1 MKITSQIVI
10 ALAFGTIALV
20 ALSAKAQT
28 SKVIINEMYYDT
40 PGEDH
45 GSFLELRGAPNASV
59 NGFSIQTFNSKG
71 NLTNSIKLE
80 GSIPKSGY
88 FLVAQDNTVTGANQ
102 INEAANLVNKGG
114 AVQLVNGSSI
124 VDAVAYG
131 NAGKAKGETQAAKDT
146 PSGSSLA
153 RIPDGA
159 DTDNN
164 AKDFR
169 IAKPT
174 PGAANDSSAP
184 ASLPASSVSPS
195 PLNPQPSKPDTA
207 QASSGGKRRI
217 LFDLTKHEAAGN
229 SDWRIDGGYS
239 DWADALKKL
248 GFEVSSLTGKSISS
262 NDLNGAGV
270 LVIPEPQNPFS
281 DAERNA
287 ISSFVVGGGG
297 LLMIAD
303 HRDSDRDNDGWDS
316 PEVFNGWDQKSP
328 GNVPLEH
335 QKSLDAAKTFGLSF
349 SLQSSFQDPVL
360 TIAPLVKN
368 PMLEGVGKIGIY
380 VGTSVDVSSGTALM
394 GVNGKTYF
402 AVNTVQNGRVAAYGD
417 SSMFSDGSFSD
428 GTRSKYNNWA
438 NLDNAKLAINM
449 VRWLAKDLN

>member
-1 MKITSQIVI
+1 MKLTSKISI
-10 ALAFGTIALV
+10 ALAFGVLGIV
-20 ALSAKAQT
+20 ALSAKAQNN
-28 SKVIINEMYYDT
+28 KLVINELYYDSL
-40 PGEDH
+40 GDDR
-45 GSFLELRGAPNASV
+45 GCFLELKGTPGMSLT
-59 NGFSIQTFNSKG
+59 GFSIVTFNNKG
-71 NLTNSIKLE
+71 NQTNTLKLE
-80 GSIPKSGY
+80 GSIPKTGY
-88 FLVAQDNTVTGANQ
+88 FVLAQDSSVTGANQ
-102 INEAANLVNKGG
+102 ISEVANLVNSGG
-114 AVQLVNGSSI
+114 AVQLLQNSSV

-131 NAGKAKGETQAAKDT
+131 NSGKAKGEGKVALDAKN
-146 PSGSSLA
+146 SSLM

-159 DTDNN
+159 DSDNN
-164 AKDFR
+164 AKDFKVG
-169 IAKPT
+169 KPSA
-174 PGAANDSSAP
+174 GATNNSS
-184 ASLPASSVSPS
+184 SSVSAVTIPIAPPS
-195 PLNPQPSKPDTA
+195 PTQT
-207 QASSGGKRRI
+207 SSGKRRI

-248 GFEVSSLTGKSISS
+248 GFEVSSLTGQTISS
-262 NDLNGAGV
+262 SDLNGARV

-281 DAERNA
+281 DTERNA
-287 ISSFVVGGGG
+287 IQSFVANGGG
-297 LLMIAD
+297 LLMISD

-328 GNVPLEH
+328 VNTPLEY

-349 SLQSSFQDPVL
+349 SFQSSFQDPVL
-360 TIAPLVKN
+360 TIAPLTKN
-368 PMLEGVGKIGIY
+368 PMLEGVNKTGIY

-402 AVNTVQNGRVAAYGD
+402 AINTVQNGRVAAYGD

-438 NLDNAKLAINM
+438 NLDNAKLAVNM

>member
-1 MKITSQIVI
+1 MKLTSGI
-10 ALAFGTIALV
+10 AIGLAFGVLGLIV
-20 ALSAKAQT
+20 LSAKAQT
-28 SKVIINEMYYDT
+28 SKVVINEIYYDS
-40 PGEDH
+40 PGEDQ
-45 GSFLELRGAPNASV
+45 GSFLELRGIPSSSV

-71 NLTNSIKLE
+71 TQTSSIKLE
-80 GSIPKSGY
+80 GNFSKTGY
-88 FLVAQDNTVTGANQ
+88 FLIAQDKTVVGANL
-102 INEAANLVNKGG
+102 INDAANLVNKGG
-114 AVQLVNGSSI
+114 ALQLTSGSSLL
-124 VDAVAYG
+124 DAVAYG
-131 NAGKAKGETQAAKDT
+131 SAGKAKGEGQAAKDT
-146 PSGSSLA
+146 PSGSSLS
-153 RIPDGA
+153 RIPDGT
-159 DTDNN
+159 DSDNN

-169 IAKPT
+169 ISKPS
-174 PGAANDSSAP
+174 PGIAND
-184 ASLPASSVSPS
+184 ASIPISSVSPS
-195 PLNPQPSKPDTA
+195 PLKPQPSVPNTS
-207 QASSGGKRRI
+207 QASSGKKRI

-239 DWADALKKL
+239 EWADALKKL

-281 DAERNA
+281 DTERSVIA
-287 ISSFVVGGGG
+287 SFVAGGGG

-328 GNVPLEH
+328 ANVGNEY

-368 PMLEGVGKIGIY
+368 PMLEGVGKAGIY
-380 VGTSVDVSSGTALM
+380 VGTSVDVSKGTALM

-402 AVNTVQNGRVAAYGD
+402 AINTVQNGRVAAYGD

-449 VRWLAKDLN
+449 VRWLVKDLN

>member
-1 MKITSQIVI
+1 MKLTSGI
-10 ALAFGTIALV
+10 ALGLAFGVLGLV

-28 SKVIINEMYYDT
+28 SKIVINEIYYDS
-40 PGEDH
+40 PGEDR
-45 GSFLELRGAPNASV
+45 GSFLEIKGNPNSSV

-71 NLTNSIKLE
+71 TQTSSIKLE

-88 FLVAQDNTVTGANQ
+88 FLISQDNTVAGANQ
-102 INEAANLVNKGG
+102 INQAANLVNKGG
-114 AVQLVNGSSI
+114 ALQLTNGSSL

-131 NAGKAKGETQAAKDT
+131 NAGKAKGEAQAAKDT

-153 RIPDGA
+153 RIPDGV

-164 AKDFR
+164 AKDF
-169 IAKPT
+169 AVGKPS
-174 PGAANDSSAP
+174 PGTANDSSVP
-184 ASLPASSVSPS
+184 VSSVSPS
-195 PLNPQPSKPDTA
+195 PLKPQPSVPTS
-207 QASSGGKRRI
+207 QTSLSGKRRI
-217 LFDLTKHEAAGN
+217 LFDLTKREAAGN

-239 DWADALKKL
+239 EWADALKKL
-248 GFEVSSLTGKSISS
+248 GFEVASLTGKNISS

-281 DAERNA
+281 DTERSV
-287 ISSFVVGGGG
+287 ISSFVAGGGG

-328 GNVPLEH
+328 SNTPLEY

-368 PMLEGVGKIGIY
+368 AMLEGVNKTGIY
-380 VGTSVDVSSGTALM
+380 VGTSVDVSRGTSLM

-402 AVNTVQNGRVAAYGD
+402 ASNTVQNGRVAAYGD

-438 NLDNAKLAINM
+438 NLDNAKLAVNM

>member
-1 MKITSQIVI
+1 VKLTSGIAI
-10 ALAFGTIALV
+10 ALAFGAIGLV
-20 ALSAKAQT
+20 APSLKAQT
-28 SKVIINEMYYDT
+28 NKVVINEIYYDS
-40 PGEDH
+40 PGEDR
-45 GSFLELRGAPNASV
+45 GSFLELKGAPGLSL
-59 NGFSIQTFNSKG
+59 NGFSIQTFNAKG
-71 NLTNSIKLE
+71 TQTNTIKLE
-80 GSIPKSGY
+80 GNIPKTGY
-88 FLVAQDNTVTGANQ
+88 FLVSQDNTVAGANQ

-114 AVQLVNGSSI
+114 AVQLVNGSSVI
-124 VDAVAYG
+124 DAVAYG
-131 NAGKAKGETQAAKDT
+131 NAGKAKGEAQAAKDT

-153 RIPDGA
+153 RVPDGA
-159 DTDNN
+159 DSDNN

-169 IAKPT
+169 LSKPS
-174 PGAANDSSAP
+174 PGASNDSSVP
-184 ASLPASSVSPS
+184 LSSVSPS
-195 PLNPQPSKPDTA
+195 PLKPAPSNPMTTQT
-207 QASSGGKRRI
+207 SGGKRRI

-248 GFEVSSLTGKSISS
+248 GFEVSSLTGKNISS
-262 NDLNGAGV
+262 NDLSGAGV

-281 DAERNA
+281 DVERNA
-287 ISSFVVGGGG
+287 ISSFVASGGG

-328 GNVPLEH
+328 ANVGNEY
-335 QKSLDAAKTFGLSF
+335 QKSLDAAKTFGLGF

-360 TIAPLVKN
+360 TIAPLTKN
-368 PMLEGVGKIGIY
+368 PMLEGVNKTGIY
-380 VGTSVDVSSGTALM
+380 VGTSVDVASGTALM

-449 VRWLAKDLN
+449 VRWLLKDLN

>member
-1 MKITSQIVI
+1 MKITSKI
-10 ALAFGTIALV
+10 AFGLAFG
-20 ALSAKAQT
+20 ALSLVTLSARAQN
-28 SKVIINEMYYDT
+28 SKIVINEMYYDS

-45 GSFLELRGAPNASV
+45 GCFLELKGNPGSSL
-59 NGFSIQTFNSKG
+59 NGFSIATFNNKG
-71 NLTNSIKLE
+71 NLTNTIKLE
-80 GSIPKSGY
+80 GSIPRTGY
-88 FLVAQDNTVTGANQ
+88 FVVAQDSSVVSANQ
-102 INEAANLVNKGG
+102 ISEVANLVNSGG

-124 VDAVAYG
+124 ADAVAYG
-131 NAGKAKGETQAAKDT
+131 NAGKAKGEGKPAQDAK
-146 PSGSSLA
+146 GSSLA

-159 DTDNN
+159 DSGNN
-164 AKDFR
+164 AKDFK

-174 PGAANDSSAP
+174 PGTANDSS
-184 ASLPASSVSPS
+184 SSVIAVTIPTT
-195 PLNPQPSKPDTA
+195 PPTA
-207 QASSGGKRRI
+207 TSSQVSSNKRRI

-248 GFEVSSLTGKSISS
+248 GYEVSSLTGKSVRSS
-262 NDLNGAGV
+262 DLNGAGV

-281 DAERNA
+281 DTERNA
-287 ISSFVVGGGG
+287 ISSFVAGGGG

-328 GNVPLEH
+328 ANTPLEY

-360 TIAPLVKN
+360 TIVPLVKN
-368 PMLEGVGKIGIY
+368 SVLEGVNKTGIY
-380 VGTSVDVSSGTALM
+380 VGTSVDVASGTALM

-402 AVNTVQNGRVAAYGD
+402 AVNSLQNGRVAAYGD

>member
-1 MKITSQIVI
+1 VKLTSGI
-10 ALAFGTIALV
+10 ALGLAFSVLGLV
-20 ALSAKAQT
+20 ALSATAQT
-28 SKVIINEMYYDT
+28 SKVVINEIYYDS
-40 PGEDH
+40 PGEDR
-45 GSFLELRGAPNASV
+45 GSFLELKGAPGLSL
-59 NGFSIQTFNSKG
+59 NGFSIQTQNGKG
-71 NLTNSIKLE
+71 NQTNSIKLE
-80 GSIPKSGY
+80 GSISKTGY
-88 FLVAQDNTVTGANQ
+88 FVIAQDKIVAGANQ
-102 INEAANLVNKGG
+102 INEAANLVNSGG
-114 AVQLVNGSSI
+114 AVQLLSGSSI

-131 NAGKAKGETQAAKDT
+131 NAGKAKGEGKSAVDAK
-146 PSGSSLA
+146 SGSSLS

-169 IAKPT
+169 ISKPS
-174 PGAANDSSAP
+174 PGAAND
-184 ASLPASSVSPS
+184 ASVPASSVSPS
-195 PLNPQPSKPDTA
+195 PLNPAPSALNTTQTGSA
-207 QASSGGKRRI
+207 KRRI

-239 DWADALKKL
+239 EWADALKKL
-248 GFEVSSLTGKSISS
+248 GYEVSSLTGKSISS

-281 DAERNA
+281 DTERTA
-287 ISSFVVGGGG
+287 ISSFVAGGGG

-316 PEVFNGWDQKSP
+316 PEVFNGWDQRSP
-328 GNVPLEH
+328 ANVPLEF

-360 TIAPLVKN
+360 TITPLVKN
-368 PMLEGVGKIGIY
+368 MMLEGVSKTGIY
-380 VGTSVDVSSGTALM
+380 VGTSVDVASGTALM

-402 AVNTVQNGRVAAYGD
+402 AINTVQNGRVAAYGD

-449 VRWLAKDLN
+449 VRWLVKDLN

>member
-1 MKITSQIVI
+1 MKITSQI
-10 ALAFGTIALV
+10 ALAMTFGVVGLV

-28 SKVIINEMYYDT
+28 GKIVINEMYYDS
-40 PGEDH
+40 PGEDR
-45 GSFLELRGAPNASV
+45 GSFLELKGAPGNSL
-59 NGFSIQTFNSKG
+59 NGFSIQIFNAKG
-71 NLTNSIKLE
+71 TQTSTIKLE
-80 GSIPKSGY
+80 GNYSRTG
-88 FLVAQDNTVTGANQ
+88 FFVVAQDKTVIGANQ
-102 INEAANLVNKGG
+102 INEASNLVNKGG
-114 AVQLVNGSSI
+114 AVQLVSGSSLI
-124 VDAVAYG
+124 DAVAYG
-131 NAGKAKGETQAAKDT
+131 NAGKAKGEAQAAKDT
-146 PSGSSLA
+146 PSGSSLS
-153 RIPDGA
+153 RIPDGI
-159 DTDNN
+159 DSDNN

-169 IAKPT
+169 ITKPS
-174 PGAANDSSAP
+174 PGASNDSSV
-184 ASLPASSVSPS
+184 PASSVSPS
-195 PLNPQPSKPDTA
+195 PLTPSPSTPNT
-207 QASSGGKRRI
+207 QTSSGGKRRI

-239 DWADALKKL
+239 EWADALKKL
-248 GFEVSSLTGKSISS
+248 GFEVASLTGKSISS

-281 DAERNA
+281 DTERNT
-287 ISSFVVGGGG
+287 ISSFVAGGGG

-328 GNVPLEH
+328 GNVANEY

-368 PMLEGVGKIGIY
+368 PMLEGVNKTGIY

-402 AVNTVQNGRVAAYGD
+402 AINTLQNGRVAAYGD
-417 SSMFSDGSFSD
+417 SSMFSDGTFSD

-438 NLDNAKLAINM
+438 NLDNAKLAVNM

>member
-1 MKITSQIVI
+1 VKLTSGI
-10 ALAFGTIALV
+10 AISLAFGVLGLV
-20 ALSAKAQT
+20 VLSAKAQT
-28 SKVIINEMYYDT
+28 SKIVINEIYYDS
-40 PGEDH
+40 PGEDR
-45 GSFLELRGAPNASV
+45 GSFLELKGASGSSV

-71 NLTNSIKLE
+71 TQTSSIKLE
-80 GSIPKSGY
+80 GNFSKTGY
-88 FLVAQDNTVTGANQ
+88 FLVAQDKTVVGANQ

-114 AVQLVNGSSI
+114 AVQLTNGSSI
-124 VDAVAYG
+124 VDAVAYS
-131 NAGKAKGETQAAKDT
+131 NAGKAKGEAQAAKDT
-146 PSGSSLA
+146 PSGSSLS
-153 RIPDGA
+153 RIPDGT
-159 DTDNN
+159 DSDNN
-164 AKDFR
+164 AEDFR
-169 IAKPT
+169 ISKPS
-174 PGAANDSSAP
+174 PGTANDSSVP
-184 ASLPASSVSPS
+184 VSSVSPS
-195 PLNPQPSKPDTA
+195 PLKPQPSVPNTT
-207 QASSGGKRRI
+207 QTGSGKRRI

-239 DWADALKKL
+239 EWADALKKL
-248 GFEVSSLTGKSISS
+248 GFEVSSLTGKNISS

-281 DAERNA
+281 DIERSVIA
-287 ISSFVVGGGG
+287 SFVAGGGG

-328 GNVPLEH
+328 GNVPLEF

-360 TIAPLVKN
+360 TIAPLTKS
-368 PMLEGVGKIGIY
+368 PMLEGVGKAGIY
-380 VGTSVDVSSGTALM
+380 VGTSVDVTKGTALM

-402 AVNTVQNGRVAAYGD
+402 AINTLQKGRVAAYGD
-417 SSMFSDGSFSD
+417 SSMFSDGTFSD

-449 VRWLAKDLN
+449 VRWLVKDLN

>member
-1 MKITSQIVI
+1 MKITSQFAV
-10 ALAFGTIALV
+10 ALAFGSIGLV

-28 SKVIINEMYYDT
+28 SKIVINEMYYDS

-45 GSFLELRGAPNASV
+45 GSFLELKGAAGSSLS
-59 NGFSIQTFNSKG
+59 GFSIQTQNGKG

-80 GSIPKSGY
+80 GSIPRSGY
-88 FLVAQDNTVTGANQ
+88 FVVAQDNTVAGANQ

-114 AVQLVNGSSI
+114 AVQLLNGSSI

-131 NAGKAKGETQAAKDT
+131 NVGKAKGEAQAAKDT

-153 RIPDGA
+153 RVPDGM
-159 DTDNN
+159 DSDNN
-164 AKDFR
+164 AADFK
-169 IAKPT
+169 ISKPS
-174 PGAANDSSAP
+174 PGVANDSSVP
-184 ASLPASSVSPS
+184 LSSVSPS
-195 PLNPQPSKPDTA
+195 PLKPAPSTPMTT
-207 QASSGGKRRI
+207 QTSSGGKRRI

-287 ISSFVVGGGG
+287 ISSFVTGGGG

-316 PEVFNGWDQKSP
+316 PEVFDGWDQKSP
-328 GNVPLEH
+328 ANVPLEY
-335 QKSLDAAKTFGLSF
+335 QKSLDAKIFGLSF

-360 TIAPLVKN
+360 TIAPLTKN
-368 PMLEGVGKIGIY
+368 PMLEGVNKTGIY

-402 AVNTVQNGRVAAYGD
+402 ASNTVQNGRVAAYGD

-438 NLDNAKLAINM
+438 NLDNAKLAVNM

>member
-1 MKITSQIVI
+1 VKLTSGI
-10 ALAFGTIALV
+10 ALGLAFSVLGLV
-20 ALSAKAQT
+20 ALSATAQT
-28 SKVIINEMYYDT
+28 SKVVINEIYYDS
-40 PGEDH
+40 PGEDR
-45 GSFLELRGAPNASV
+45 GSFLELKGAPGLSL
-59 NGFSIQTFNSKG
+59 NGFSIQTQNGKG
-71 NLTNSIKLE
+71 NQTNSIKLE
-80 GSIPKSGY
+80 GSISKTGY
-88 FLVAQDNTVTGANQ
+88 FVIAQDKTVAGANQ
-102 INEAANLVNKGG
+102 INEAANLVNSGG
-114 AVQLVNGSSI
+114 AVQLLSGSSI

-131 NAGKAKGETQAAKDT
+131 NAGKAKGEGKSAVDAK
-146 PSGSSLA
+146 SGSSLS

-169 IAKPT
+169 ISKPS
-174 PGAANDSSAP
+174 PGAAND
-184 ASLPASSVSPS
+184 ASVPASSVSPS
-195 PLNPQPSKPDTA
+195 PLNPAPSAPNTA
-207 QASSGGKRRI
+207 QTGSAKRRI

-239 DWADALKKL
+239 EWADALKKL
-248 GFEVSSLTGKSISS
+248 GYEVSSLTGKSISS

-281 DAERNA
+281 DTERTA
-287 ISSFVVGGGG
+287 ISSFVAGGGG

-328 GNVPLEH
+328 GNVGNEY

-360 TIAPLVKN
+360 TITPLTKN
-368 PMLEGVGKIGIY
+368 SMLEGVSKTGIY
-380 VGTSVDVSSGTALM
+380 VGTSVDVASGTALM

-402 AVNTVQNGRVAAYGD
+402 AINTVQNGRVAAYGD

-449 VRWLAKDLN
+449 VRWLVKDLN

>member
-1 MKITSQIVI
+1 VKLTSQLAI
-10 ALAFGTIALV
+10 ALAFGAIALV
-20 ALSAKAQT
+20 ALSARAQT
-28 SKVIINEMYYDT
+28 SKVVINEIYYDS
-40 PGEDH
+40 PGEDR
-45 GSFLELRGAPNASV
+45 GSFLELKGAPGSSL
-59 NGFSIQTFNSKG
+59 NGFLIQTQNAKG
-71 NLTNSIKLE
+71 NQTSSIKLE
-80 GSIPKSGY
+80 GSIPRSGY
-88 FLVAQDNTVTGANQ
+88 FLISQDNTVAGANQ

-114 AVQLVNGSSI
+114 AVQLLSGSSI

-131 NAGKAKGETQAAKDT
+131 NAGKAKGEAQAAKDT

-153 RIPDGA
+153 RIPDGT

-169 IAKPT
+169 ISKPS
-174 PGAANDSSAP
+174 PGLLNESSVP
-184 ASLPASSVSPS
+184 LSSVSPS
-195 PLNPQPSKPDTA
+195 PLKPAPSNPNTSQTG
-207 QASSGGKRRI
+207 SGKKRI

-239 DWADALKKL
+239 EWADALKKL
-248 GFEVSSLTGKSISS
+248 GFEVASLTGKNISS
-262 NDLNGAGV
+262 GDLNGAGV

-281 DAERNA
+281 DTERNA
-287 ISSFVVGGGG
+287 ISSFVAAGGG

-328 GNVPLEH
+328 TNVPLEY

-368 PMLEGVGKIGIY
+368 PMLEGVNKTGIY
-380 VGTSVDVSSGTALM
+380 VGTSVDVARGTALM

-402 AVNTVQNGRVAAYGD
+402 AVNTLQNGRVAAYGD
-417 SSMFSDGSFSD
+417 SSMFSDGTFSD

-438 NLDNAKLAINM
+438 NLENAKLAVNM

>member
-1 MKITSQIVI
+1 VKITSGI
-10 ALAFGTIALV
+10 ATVLAFGAIGLV
-20 ALSAKAQT
+20 ALSARAQT
-28 SKVIINEMYYDT
+28 GKIVINEVYYDS

-45 GSFLELRGAPNASV
+45 GCFLELKGAPGSSL
-59 NGFSIQTFNSKG
+59 NGFSIQTFNNKG
-71 NLTNSIKLE
+71 NQTNTIKLE
-80 GSIPKSGY
+80 GSIPKTG
-88 FLVAQDNTVTGANQ
+88 FFVLAQDKTVTGANQ
-102 INEAANLVNKGG
+102 FNEAANLVNSGG

-131 NAGKAKGETQAAKDT
+131 NAGKAKGEGKSAPDAK
-146 PSGSSLA
+146 SGSSLA
-153 RIPDGA
+153 RIPDGM
-159 DTDNN
+159 DSDNN

-169 IAKPT
+169 IAKPS
-174 PGAANDSSAP
+174 PGMANDSSA
-184 ASLPASSVSPS
+184 ASNSTTTITPTATPS
-195 PLNPQPSKPDTA
+195 TPQPTT
-207 QASSGGKRRI
+207 QTSSAKRRI

-239 DWADALKKL
+239 EWADALKKL

-281 DAERNA
+281 DTERNA
-287 ISSFVVGGGG
+287 IVSFVAGGGG
-297 LLMIAD
+297 LLMISD

-328 GNVPLEH
+328 TNVPLEY
-335 QKSLDAAKTFGLSF
+335 QKSLDTAKIFGLSF
-349 SLQSSFQDPVL
+349 SLQSSFQDPVYTIVPL
-360 TIAPLVKN
+360 TKSPI
-368 PMLEGVGKIGIY
+368 LEGVGKTGIY
-380 VGTSVDVSSGTALM
+380 VGTSVDVTSGTALM

-417 SSMFSDGSFSD
+417 SSMFSDGTFSD

-438 NLDNAKLAINM
+438 NLENAKLAVNM

>member
-1 MKITSQIVI
+1 MKITSQIAI
-10 ALAFGTIALV
+10 ALTFGAIGLV
-20 ALSAKAQT
+20 ALSARAQT
-28 SKVIINEMYYDT
+28 GKIVINEVYYDS
-40 PGEDH
+40 PGEDQ
-45 GSFLELRGAPNASV
+45 GSFLELKGSSGLSL
-59 NGFSIQTFNSKG
+59 NGFSIQTFNNKG
-71 NLTNSIKLE
+71 NQTNTIKLE
-80 GSIPKSGY
+80 GSIPKTG
-88 FLVAQDNTVTGANQ
+88 FFVLAQDKTVTGANQ
-102 INEAANLVNKGG
+102 FNEAANLVNSGG
-114 AVQLVNGSSI
+114 AVQLLNGSSL

-131 NAGKAKGETQAAKDT
+131 NAGKAKGEGKPAPDAK
-146 PSGSSLA
+146 SGSSLA
-153 RIPDGA
+153 RIPDGT
-159 DTDNN
+159 DSDNN
-164 AKDFR
+164 VKDFR
-169 IAKPT
+169 VSKPS
-174 PGAANDSSAP
+174 PGAANDSSA
-184 ASLPASSVSPS
+184 ASNSTTITPTQTSSF
-195 PLNPQPSKPDTA
+195 
-207 QASSGGKRRI
+207 KRRI

-239 DWADALKKL
+239 EWADALKKL

-281 DAERNA
+281 DTERNA
-287 ISSFVVGGGG
+287 IQSFVAGGGG
-297 LLMIAD
+297 LLMISD

-328 GNVPLEH
+328 TNVPLEY

-349 SLQSSFQDPVL
+349 SLQSSFQDPVYTITPL
-360 TIAPLVKN
+360 TKSPI
-368 PMLEGVGKIGIY
+368 LEGVGKTGIY
-380 VGTSVDVSSGTALM
+380 VGTSVDVASGTALM

-438 NLDNAKLAINM
+438 NLENAKLAVNM

>member
-1 MKITSQIVI
+1 MKLTSQL
-10 ALAFGTIALV
+10 ALGLAFGVLGLV

-28 SKVIINEMYYDT
+28 SKIVINEMYYDS

-45 GSFLELRGAPNASV
+45 GSFLELRGTPGSSI
-59 NGFSIQTFNSKG
+59 NGFSIQTFNNKG
-71 NLTNSIKLE
+71 TQTNTIKLD
-80 GSIPKSGY
+80 GSFSKTGY
-88 FLVAQDNTVTGANQ
+88 FVISQDNTVAGANQ

-114 AVQLVNGSSI
+114 AVQLTNGSSI

-131 NAGKAKGETQAAKDT
+131 NAGKAKGEAQAAKDT

-153 RIPDGA
+153 RIPDGT
-159 DTDNN
+159 DSDNN
-164 AKDFR
+164 AKDFM
-169 IAKPT
+169 ISKPS
-174 PGAANDSSAP
+174 PGIANDSSVP
-184 ASLPASSVSPS
+184 VSSVSPS
-195 PLNPQPSKPDTA
+195 PLKPAPSVPNTSQD
-207 QASSGGKRRI
+207 SSLKRRI

-262 NDLNGAGV
+262 SDLNGAGV

-281 DAERNA
+281 DTERSV
-287 ISSFVVGGGG
+287 ISSFVAGGGG

-328 GNVPLEH
+328 SNVPLEY
-335 QKSLDAAKTFGLSF
+335 QKSLDAAKTFGLGF

-360 TIAPLVKN
+360 TTLPLVKN
-368 PMLEGVGKIGIY
+368 PMLEGVNKTGIY
-380 VGTSVDVSSGTALM
+380 VGTSVDVASGTALM

-402 AVNTVQNGRVAAYGD
+402 AINTVQNGRVAAYGD

-438 NLDNAKLAINM
+438 NLDNAKLAVNM

>member
-1 MKITSQIVI
+1 MKINSQIAI
-10 ALAFGTIALV
+10 ALAFGAIGLV
-20 ALSAKAQT
+20 VLSAKAQT
-28 SKVIINEMYYDT
+28 SKLVINEIYYDS
-40 PGEDH
+40 PGEDR
-45 GSFLELRGAPNASV
+45 GSFLELKGTPGLSL
-59 NGFSIQTFNSKG
+59 NGFSIQTQNGKG
-71 NLTNSIKLE
+71 NQTNSIKLE
-80 GSIPKSGY
+80 GSISKTGY
-88 FLVAQDNTVTGANQ
+88 FVLAQDNTVAGANQ
-102 INEAANLVNKGG
+102 VNEAANLVNSGG

-131 NAGKAKGETQAAKDT
+131 NAGKAKGEGKSAPDAK
-146 PSGSSLA
+146 SGSSLA
-153 RIPDGA
+153 RIPDGM
-159 DTDNN
+159 DSDNN

-169 IAKPT
+169 ISKPSS
-174 PGAANDSSAP
+174 GVSNDSSAP
-184 ASLPASSVSPS
+184 SNSVPLVAPTPLKPSPS
-195 PLNPQPSKPDTA
+195 VPNTTQT
-207 QASSGGKRRI
+207 SSSSKRRI

-239 DWADALKKL
+239 EWADALKKL

-281 DAERNA
+281 DTERNA
-287 ISSFVVGGGG
+287 ISSFVAAGGG

-328 GNVPLEH
+328 SNVPLEY
-335 QKSLDAAKTFGLSF
+335 QKSLDTAKTFGLGF

-360 TIAPLVKN
+360 TITPLVKN
-368 PMLEGVGKIGIY
+368 PMLEGVNKTGIY
-380 VGTSVDVSSGTALM
+380 VGTSVDVSRGTALM

-402 AVNTVQNGRVAAYGD
+402 ASNTVQNGRVAAYGD

-438 NLDNAKLAINM
+438 NLENAKLAVNM
-449 VRWLAKDLN
+449 VRWLVKDLN